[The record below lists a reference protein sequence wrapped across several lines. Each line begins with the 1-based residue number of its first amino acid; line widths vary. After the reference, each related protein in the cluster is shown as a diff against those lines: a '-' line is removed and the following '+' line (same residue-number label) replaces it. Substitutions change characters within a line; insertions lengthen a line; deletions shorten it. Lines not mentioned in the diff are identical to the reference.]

1 MNRKTV
7 AIIIELIPVIAAPLA
22 IVLMLAAVDSTVI
35 RWVINIATLIGFL
48 GFVFFIVGRIIGKK
62 SKAIIF
68 LGILDI
74 LATLS
79 IVGFYVLAII
89 SIAL

>member
-1 MNRKTV
+1 MNRKTT
-7 AIIIELIPVIAAPLA
+7 AIILELIPIIAAPLA
-22 IVLMLAAVDSTVI
+22 IALMLASIDSTVI
-35 RWVINIATLIGFL
+35 RWVINICTLIGFL
-48 GFVFFIVGRIIGKK
+48 GFVFFIAGRLIGKK
-62 SKAIIF
+62 SKLIIF

-89 SIAL
+89 SFGL